1 MAVSGWN
8 HMAKKLFV
16 CKIYT
21 LYQKILNLNLKMQ
34 RVGCKQNACVIL
46 IQESTS
52 RKYLDGK
59 TNSFSDDFIL

>member
-1 MAVSGWN
+1 
-8 HMAKKLFV
+8 
-16 CKIYT
+16 
-21 LYQKILNLNLKMQ
+21 MQ